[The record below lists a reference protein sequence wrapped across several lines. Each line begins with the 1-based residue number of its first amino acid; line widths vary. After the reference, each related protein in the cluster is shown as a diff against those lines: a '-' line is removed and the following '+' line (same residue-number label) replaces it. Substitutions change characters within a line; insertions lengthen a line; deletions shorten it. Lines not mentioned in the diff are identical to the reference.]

1 MGFAYYLKA
10 VLITTSVFSCIQLSA
25 EAANFAR
32 SEASLKIE
40 FDTLPQQHDWIWRGN
55 LAVPRAQ
62 NPDADSNRVAIA
74 FTGNNDSV
82 ADSNADG
89 TLEFITEPNNAVL
102 SLDFASDASGN
113 GTNYFSVGEN
123 NAFASNTFLVDSNEL
138 SFDFAIS
145 LALET
150 ISDRQLNSSINTF
163 SEVSFALFDNTNDLF
178 IGDFLTVGNL
188 DTNLTDGINNNLIF
202 AESNLDFT
210 IDSFNREQ
218 LFEGNREFA
227 TIDIT
232 GSIQQIAVPP
242 QVSLQASL
250 SNISCIQAPQTSD
263 PCQKTVVPEADNTVG
278 LILSILGIS
287 LFYKRNNS

>member
-1 MGFAYYLKA
+1 MGFGYYLKA
-10 VLITTSVFSCIQLSA
+10 VLITTSVFSCIQVPA

-32 SEASLKIE
+32 SEASLKIK
-40 FDTLPQQHDWIWRGN
+40 FDTLPQ
-55 LAVPRAQ
+55 
-62 NPDADSNRVAIA
+62 NPNADSERNAIA
-74 FTGNNDSV
+74 FTGNNNSV

-123 NAFASNTFLVDSNEL
+123 NAFASNTFAVDSNEL

-145 LALET
+145 LALKT

-178 IGDFLTVGNL
+178 IGEFLTVGNL
-188 DTNLTDGINNNLIF
+188 DTNLADGIDNDLIF
-202 AESNLDFT
+202 AESNLNFT

-218 LFEGNREFA
+218 SSEGDIEFA
-227 TIDIT
+227 TIDII
-232 GSIQQIAVPP
+232 GSIQQDVAPT
-242 QVSLQASL
+242 QLSLQANL
-250 SNISCIQAPQTSD
+250 YNISCIQAPQTSD
-263 PCQKTVVPEADNTVG
+263 PCQKTVVTEANNTVG
-278 LILSILGIS
+278 LILSFLGIS
-287 LFYKRNNS
+287 LFYKKRNNS

>member
-1 MGFAYYLKA
+1 MGFSYYLKA
-10 VLITTSVFSCIQLSA
+10 VLITTSVFSCIQLPA

-40 FDTLPQQHDWIWRGN
+40 FDTLPQ
-55 LAVPRAQ
+55 
-62 NPDADSNRVAIA
+62 NPNADSMRNAVA

-89 TLEFITEPNNAVL
+89 TLEFITEPDRAVL

-123 NAFASNTFLVDSNEL
+123 NAFASNTFAVDSNEL

-145 LALET
+145 LALENN
-150 ISDRQLNSSINTF
+150 IDRELNSSINTF
-163 SEVSFALFDNTNDLF
+163 SEVSFALFDNTNDLL
-178 IGDFLTVGNL
+178 IGEFLTVGNL
-188 DTNLTDGINNNLIF
+188 DTNLADGINNDLIF
-202 AESNLDFT
+202 AESNLNFT

-218 LFEGNREFA
+218 LFEGDREFA
-227 TIDIT
+227 IIDIT
-232 GSIQQIAVPP
+232 GSIQQVAVPT

-250 SNISCIQAPQTSD
+250 YNISCIQAPQTSD
-263 PCQKTVVPEADNTVG
+263 PCLKVVPESNNAVG

-287 LFYKRNNS
+287 LFYKKRNNS